1 MKHKFLIT
9 NDVGLAKDKINA
21 LIDELQEVESFED
34 TLDCAEY
41 ILKDVLNDLTSA
53 LELLGKEVD
62 Q

>member
-9 NDVGLAKDKINA
+9 NDVELAKDKINA

-34 TLDCAEY
+34 TLDWAEY

-53 LELLGKEVD
+53 LELLGKEVN

>member
-9 NDVGLAKDKINA
+9 NDVWLAKDKINA

>member
-9 NDVGLAKDKINA
+9 NDVVLAKDKINA

-34 TLDCAEY
+34 TIDCAEY